1 MTLRDVARAAGVS
14 PATASRALSSP
25 ELVAPARRE
34 QVQRVAR
41 ELGYRPNRAARELI
55 TGRTGNL
62 CLVVPDLENPFFA
75 AVAKGVQARA
85 RTLGYAV
92 FVADAEEDPR
102 LEPELV
108 AHLGAQVDGAVLCSP
123 RMSDEDL
130 DRLAEDVPLVLVNRR
145 HRALASV
152 VIDNADGVRQAVTHL
167 HALGHTRIAYVGG
180 PADSWSDARR
190 REGLAHVSHGLRR
203 VEVVDLGPFAP
214 VFAGGVAA
222 GDLVAASGATAVL
235 AHNDL
240 VALGIL
246 SRLQARG
253 LRVPQDV
260 SVVGYDDIPA
270 ATLVSPALTT
280 VTVPLAR
287 LGREAVDLLV
297 AHAMST
303 RRGSAAERVVAAAL
317 AAHRDGAGGAPGVS
331 ASITGGPRGASYVD
345 VDAARAVEPHTPHDG
360 THETDG
366 ARGTDGARRA
376 DGKAV
381 GADGGADGR
390 ADAPAGAHGPRVG
403 VVGAPAS
410 PDGTGEPAPQ
420 PVRLRVELVVRASTG
435 PVPTRPT
442 SEADR

>member
-1 MTLRDVARAAGVS
+1 MVVTLRDVARAAGVS
-14 PATASRALSSP
+14 PATASRALSAP
-25 ELVAPARRE
+25 DLVAPLRRE

-102 LEPELV
+102 MESELV
-108 AHLGAQVDGAVLCSP
+108 AHLGSQVDGAVLCSP

-130 DRLAEDVPLVLVNRR
+130 DHLSEEVPLVLVNRQ
-145 HRALASV
+145 HGTLPSV

-167 HALGHTRIAYVGG
+167 HALGHRRIAYAGG
-180 PADSWSDARR
+180 PADSWSDGRR
-190 REGLAHVSHGLRR
+190 RIGLQHPSHGLRQ
-203 VEVVDLGPFAP
+203 VEVVDLGHFAP

-222 GDLVAASGATAVL
+222 ADLVAASGATAVL

-253 LRVPQDV
+253 IRVPDDV

-270 ATLVSPALTT
+270 ATLVSPSLTT

-287 LGREAVDLLV
+287 LGRESVDLLV
-297 AHAMST
+297 SSGLGG
-303 RRGSAAERVVAAAL
+303 RRDSAAERAIAAAVTGR
-317 AAHRDGAGGAPGVS
+317 AEGASGGMREAGETSASGETGAPGE
-331 ASITGGPRGASYVD
+331 ASRPAETTASGVATSSGVAESSGVATSSGAASSSGETSSSGVATSSGATSTHHELAVAPAAAAGSGGPTP
-345 VDAARAVEPHTPHDG
+345 AA
-360 THETDG
+360 
-366 ARGTDGARRA
+366 
-376 DGKAV
+376 
-381 GADGGADGR
+381 
-390 ADAPAGAHGPRVG
+390 
-403 VVGAPAS
+403 
-410 PDGTGEPAPQ
+410 
-420 PVRLRVELVVRASTG
+420 VRLRVELVVRASTTTA
-435 PVPTRPT
+435 PARPT
-442 SEADR
+442 SESDR